1 MKINSFD
8 INIQSDEFATEYEE
22 YLALLEEQWEEP
34 EEWVDCP
41 NPII

>member
-34 EEWVDCP
+34 EEWKTTSRAIV
-41 NPII
+41 

>member
-22 YLALLEEQWEEP
+22 YLALLEEQWGEP
-34 EEWVDCP
+34 EEWKTTSRAIV
-41 NPII
+41 